1 MINDGMI
8 REKHLSF
15 NGIQERFFF
24 LGKVSTMGMIHSEWR
39 YLASEIQHS
48 STMVK

>member
-15 NGIQERFFF
+15 NGIQESF
-24 LGKVSTMGMIHSEWR
+24 LGGEVSTMGMIHSEWR

>member
-15 NGIQERFFF
+15 NGIQESFF
-24 LGKVSTMGMIHSEWR
+24 LGKVSTIGMIHSEWR